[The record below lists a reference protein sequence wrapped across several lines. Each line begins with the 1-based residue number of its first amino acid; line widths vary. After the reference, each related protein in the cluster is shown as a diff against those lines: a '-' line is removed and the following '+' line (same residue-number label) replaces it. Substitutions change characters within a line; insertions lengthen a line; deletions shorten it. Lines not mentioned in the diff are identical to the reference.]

1 MIVMSAET
9 YVAGEAG
16 GDDYELRLA
25 KLEEDVKQIKDVLA
39 DLVPAPLKVIQME
52 SMNIV

>member
-1 MIVMSAET
+1 MIASAET

-39 DLVPAPLKVIQME
+39 NLFPAPL
-52 SMNIV
+52 

>member
-1 MIVMSAET
+1 MIASAET

-25 KLEEDVKQIKDVLA
+25 KLEEDVKKIKDVLA
-39 DLVPAPLKVIQME
+39 NLFPAPLKVTQIE
-52 SMNIV
+52 RMNIV